1 MIFNSFNFIFFFLF
15 FSIVPYFF
23 LSKLTSYK
31 FSIIWLLIISVFF
44 YFLWSVNF
52 LFYLITSVIVNYLLG
67 KLIIYYYKKKKFLFS
82 KLFLF
87 FSIILNL
94 FYLGIFKYYN
104 FFSDIL
110 NNLFILN
117 LSKNN
122 FLLPIGISFYTLQQI
137 AYLVQCYGGEVEN
150 YNKKN
155 FLKYFLFVI
164 FFPKIVA
171 GPIVNYKDFSSQFK
185 KNIFNINFNNL
196 SKGLFLFSIGLFK
209 KVILADHLAIWTNNG
224 FSNIYDLNFFE
235 SWILCYSYSFQLYF
249 DVSSYADMAIGAA
262 LFFNLHL
269 PINFSS
275 PYKQKNISDLWNS
288 WHMTLTQFINNY
300 IYRPII
306 FSFKNITSYKIVF
319 SIITTM
325 LIAGLWHGANW
336 TFVMLGLL
344 NGIAIAIY
352 HLVKDYK
359 IILNKYFA
367 IFITFTFF
375 SISLLFFRVNNL
387 EEGYFII
394 LSMFSFDNIMLP
406 GTLHN
411 YLNFLSIF
419 NIKFGT
425 WLYSLR
431 GDYILIIFLITCSY
445 LIFFCDNSHQL
456 TKNFK
461 PNIKNYLII
470 IFGFSI
476 SILFLNNSFQ
486 SIYFKF

>member
-1 MIFNSFNFIFFFLF
+1 MEFM
-15 FSIVPYFF
+15 
-23 LSKLTSYK
+23 
-31 FSIIWLLIISVFF
+31 
-44 YFLWSVNF
+44 
-52 LFYLITSVIVNYLLG
+52 
-67 KLIIYYYKKKKFLFS
+67 
-82 KLFLF
+82 
-87 FSIILNL
+87 
-94 FYLGIFKYYN
+94 
-104 FFSDIL
+104 
-110 NNLFILN
+110 
-117 LSKNN
+117 
-122 FLLPIGISFYTLQQI
+122 
-137 AYLVQCYGGEVEN
+137 AY
-150 YNKKN
+150 
-155 FLKYFLFVI
+155 
-164 FFPKIVA
+164 
-171 GPIVNYKDFSSQFK
+171 D
-185 KNIFNINFNNL
+185 
-196 SKGLFLFSIGLFK
+196 
-209 KVILADHLAIWTNNG
+209 
-224 FSNIYDLNFFE
+224 
-235 SWILCYSYSFQLYF
+235 
-249 DVSSYADMAIGAA
+249 
-262 LFFNLHL
+262 
-269 PINFSS
+269 
-275 PYKQKNISDLWNS
+275 
-288 WHMTLTQFINNY
+288 

-359 IILNKYFA
+359 INLNKYFA

-406 GTLHN
+406 GNLHN

-470 IFGFSI
+470 IISFSI